1 MVLGIKEN
9 LVECA
14 TEGVKSV
21 VILTVCYV
29 EKVAEEEQVRKC
41 GARNKI

>member
-1 MVLGIKEN
+1 MENEKEGEFIYLHVTLCELN
-9 LVECA
+9 
-14 TEGVKSV
+14 SV
-21 VILTVCYV
+21 RCYV